1 MQPKSGAYRS
11 AAIRLSLIVLLI
23 AAVIAT
29 ALLASVPPVSRDALT
44 HHLAVPRLY
53 LKHGGIYEIPH
64 LNFSYYPM
72 NLDLLYIIPLYF
84 KNDILP
90 KFIHF
95 AFALA
100 TAAML
105 ARYLHRRIN
114 MEYALLGALFF
125 LTIPV
130 VIRLSS
136 TVYVDLGLVCF
147 LFASLLFLFR
157 WMESGFKPGY
167 LLISAVFC
175 GLGLGTK
182 YNGLVGLF
190 LLGLFVAFVYARY
203 HKGEKHLSLRST
215 GWCAAFVMAALLV
228 FSPWMIR
235 NFVWT
240 GNPVYPLYKDAFK
253 AENKSTEL
261 TPNTRS
267 EAKSRMS
274 HIQIRRKIFGE
285 SWGGIALIPVRVFFQ
300 GKDDNPR
307 YFDGKLTP
315 FLLFLPGLAFLG
327 IRCADRR
334 EKSEKFMML
343 LFSVLFLLYA
353 CAQTSIRIRY
363 FSPILPPLV
372 ILSMFGLYNLQ
383 ARILQTTHGIS
394 NVLKKTAIFGV
405 IVAML
410 GFNAVYMAERFQQD
424 QPTAYISG
432 DITRNQYLQR
442 FRPEYASFQYAN
454 RNLHRNDKIL
464 GLYIGNRGYYSDIPI
479 EFSMEIL
486 QKIAAKTDS
495 GKAAAEILLDK
506 GFTHLLLNFSLFSQL
521 ALEYSPHEKK
531 VLKEFFEDYTVI
543 KFSEDGYGLLL
554 LKREAKR

>member
-11 AAIRLSLIVLLI
+11 TAIRLSLIVLLI

-44 HHLAVPRLY
+44 HHLAVPKLY
-53 LKHGGIYEIPH
+53 LQHGGIYEIPH

-72 NLDLLYIIPLYF
+72 NLDLLYMIPLYF

-114 MEYALLGALFF
+114 MEYALLGALYF

-136 TVYVDLGLVCF
+136 TVYVDLGLICF
-147 LFASLLFLFR
+147 LFASLLFIFR

-175 GLGLGTK
+175 GLGTGTK

-203 HKGEKHLSLRST
+203 HSGEKHFSLKSI
-215 GWCAAFVMAALLV
+215 GWCAAFVMAALIL

-240 GNPVYPLYKDAFK
+240 GNPVHPLYENALKT
-253 AENKSTEL
+253 ENKSTEL
-261 TPNTRS
+261 SPNTRT

-274 HIQIRRKIFGE
+274 HIQIRQKIFGE
-285 SWGGIALIPVRVFFQ
+285 SWAEIALIPLRVFFQ

-307 YFDGKLTP
+307 YFDGKLNP
-315 FLLFLPGLAFLG
+315 FLLFLPVLAFLG
-327 IRCADRR
+327 IRSTGKQV
-334 EKSEKFMML
+334 KSEKFMML
-343 LFSVLFLLYA
+343 LFSVFFLLYA

-383 ARILQTTHGIS
+383 TTILQPSHRIS
-394 NVLKKTAIFGV
+394 NPLKKTAIFGV
-405 IVAML
+405 IAAML
-410 GFNAVYMAERFQQD
+410 GFNAVYMVDRFQND
-424 QPTAYISG
+424 HPIAHLSG
-432 DITRNQYLQR
+432 DITRDQYIQT
-442 FRPEYASFQYAN
+442 FRPEYAAFHYAN
-454 RNLHRNDKIL
+454 ENLSRNDKIL
-464 GLYIGNRGYYSDIPI
+464 GFYIGNRGYYSDIPI
-479 EFSMEIL
+479 EFSITIL

-495 GKAAAEILLDK
+495 GKAVAKILSEK
-506 GFTHLLLNFSLFSQL
+506 GFTHLLLNISLFSQY
-521 ALEYSPHEKK
+521 AREYSMHEKK
-531 VLKEFFEDYTVI
+531 VLKEFFEDYTVT
-543 KFSEDGYGLLL
+543 KFSEDEYGLLW
-554 LKREAKR
+554 LKQPAKR